1 MKKILKPAEREE
13 AIYFTDFKGKSCGE
27 FDAPVELKMS
37 FSYGSE
43 YDGDSL
49 VLHLNDEEARIVLD
63 VIKQNISEDYKK
75 HLKEKLKK
83 TEESYEASMQC
94 RDWTSCE
101 YETNSLNLFEYMLN
115 LKEEK

>member
-43 YDGDSL
+43 Y
-49 VLHLNDEEARIVLD
+49 DEEARIVLD